1 MVGSYKKA
9 RKTYLRM
16 EQSIQIF
23 KLPLKAMR
31 VDNPSS
37 ASQKTTLGDYTTP
50 MTTPWLSAYQLQTS
64 IPNEF

>member
-1 MVGSYKKA
+1 MAGSYKKT

-31 VDNPSS
+31 VDNPVISFTEND
-37 ASQKTTLGDYTTP
+37 ARRLHHPHDDTLVIN
-50 MTTPWLSAYQLQTS
+50 LSIADFNTR
-64 IPNEF
+64 